1 MGEFEAKMTIC
12 VCEIRF
18 MFVSNQI
25 ISLDHATLGLNWIEL
40 WSQLDKM
47 IIISSYI
54 WEKRTSYC

>member
-25 ISLDHATLGLNWIEL
+25 ISLDHATLGLN
-40 WSQLDKM
+40 
-47 IIISSYI
+47 
-54 WEKRTSYC
+54 